1 MERLEPTSSRIVLH
15 FPRLSVAVLAVSRVD
30 SVPYPP
36 AHSRASSISLPAI
49 SADATRWSGAAG
61 RGTVRGCPG
70 VHPGRFG
77 EHNARNVPCPKPAV
91 CPTLRRTAGPARS
104 HHMRSARTRRV
115 GRAWRGGAELWCWVI
130 ACGRGP
136 PPRARTSCPGCT
148 CASSCCTTHG
158 PEARACWGRRA
169 TGGAPAA
176 CGARSTSRR
185 GRCVTHW
192 RSDGTRPPGAGAPAR
207 EGVLLGCSKGG

>member
-1 MERLEPTSSRIVLH
+1 VERLEPS
-15 FPRLSVAVLAVSRVD
+15 
-30 SVPYPP
+30 
-36 AHSRASSISLPAI
+36 
-49 SADATRWSGAAG
+49 
-61 RGTVRGCPG
+61 
-70 VHPGRFG
+70 
-77 EHNARNVPCPKPAV
+77 
-91 CPTLRRTAGPARS
+91 
-104 HHMRSARTRRV
+104 V

-192 RSDGTRPPGAGAPAR
+192 RSDGTTPPGAGAPAR
-207 EGVLLGCSKGG
+207 ERVLLGCSKGEINGKVGRGHESAPSQATTRKPSTCGCSPRVRSGLLPREDHASNLVGPVRGRIGLLGRRRPFRAVRHFRRKWATRTPSTLRRG